1 MVSLEDIKSKPIPE
15 HIAVIMDGN
24 GRWAKQRSQQRLE
37 GHRQGALALR
47 RVLEGCLSVGV
58 KYITVYAFSI
68 ENWNRSPE
76 EVGGLMELFIEYCHN
91 ELSTLNDN
99 NIRFRAIGKLDM
111 LSSEC
116 YQKLK
121 VTEEKTK
128 GNTALTLVIAI
139 SYGSRWEIT
148 HAAKQIAEDVKSGNI
163 QSEQIDET
171 LFSNY
176 LTTNFMP
183 DPDLLIRTSGEYR
196 ISNYLLWQIAYTEL
210 YFTDV
215 LWPDF
220 TKEELY
226 KAIADF
232 QKRERRFGKTSEQ
245 INEGLK

>member
-1 MVSLEDIKSKPIPE
+1 MVSLEDIKSKPVPE
-15 HIAVIMDGN
+15 HVALIMDGN

-37 GHRQGALALR
+37 GHKQGVFALR
-47 RVLEGCLSVGV
+47 STLEGCLSAGV
-58 KYITVYAFSI
+58 KYLTVYAFSI

-76 EVGGLMELFIEYCHN
+76 EVGGLMDLFVQSCHAELDNLN
-91 ELSTLNDN
+91 EN

-111 LSSEC
+111 LSEEC
-116 YQKLK
+116 YKKLK
-121 VTEEKTK
+121 ITEEKTEN
-128 GNTALTLVIAI
+128 NTALTLAIAI
-139 SYGSRWEIT
+139 SYGSRWEIAN
-148 HAAKQIAEDVKSGNI
+148 AAKLIAEDVKSNKI
-163 QSEQIDET
+163 KSEQIDEH
-171 LFSNY
+171 LFAHY

-183 DPDLLIRTSGEYR
+183 NPDLLIRTSGEFR
-196 ISNYLLWQIAYTEL
+196 ISNYLLWQIAYAEL

-245 INEGLK
+245 LLIN